1 MKYSPSNYIMIEFV
15 CFVFTVYY
23 LTMLFYKTEITL
35 KYTQLFLGIII
46 ITVIFLIALPVFIL
60 REYFKSILR
69 FKRRTLK

>member
-1 MKYSPSNYIMIEFV
+1 MKYSPSNYIMIEFA
-15 CFVFTVYY
+15 CFIFTIYY

-46 ITVIFLIALPVFIL
+46 ITVIFLIALPLFIL

>member
-1 MKYSPSNYIMIEFV
+1 MKYSPSNYIMIELV
-15 CFVFTVYY
+15 CFISTIYY